1 VKPYPLFK
9 FRGRDEGVFQWA
21 SFEFYSSSPPV
32 FMFVGAISKIKLKYQ
47 MASQPALD
55 TLLTS
60 GYLPTLLNKLL
71 MTVRAAN
78 SLPTAADY
86 SFHQMDEQFA
96 GTLRRLFRINSKP
109 CSCFLECLF

>member
-1 VKPYPLFK
+1 LNFIRLLTISV
-9 FRGRDEGVFQWA
+9 GVC
-21 SFEFYSSSPPV
+21 
-32 FMFVGAISKIKLKYQ
+32 SKIKPKHL

-55 TLLTS
+55 TLLTP

-78 SLPTAADY
+78 SLPAAADY

-96 GTLRRLFRINSKP
+96 GTLRRSESNIVAT
-109 CSCFLECLF
+109 